1 MTYHDPKTTAAIND
15 LLNLIADATRPGAWI
30 PQEALTA
37 VNQAATGVRALL
49 DQPEPKAE
57 DKNESARE
65 QARAQLSSIKEMVA
79 AYLCDYDRLEELKEE
94 KADLVEAAQ
103 EAADDLSDNDD
114 ISQVEDLTNALTAA
128 ETATM
133 DWMAEY
139 QEELAELMEAAGDC
153 ADQEEARQRIEE
165 DALSVQVRS
174 DWHSP
179 GEDAEDSEFEILLC
193 TGGPAVKI
201 WGELNQYKEPDR
213 ALIYFQ
219 DWFTSWEELILNR
232 EDAAAVLEYCRC
244 FYFGE

>member
-94 KADLVEAAQ
+94 KADLVERADEGEEGAA
-103 EAADDLSDNDD
+103 E
-114 ISQVEDLTNALTAA
+114 ALTAWYA
-128 ETATM
+128 EHA
-133 DWMAEY
+133 D
-139 QEELAELMEAAGDC
+139 ELAELMEAAGDC